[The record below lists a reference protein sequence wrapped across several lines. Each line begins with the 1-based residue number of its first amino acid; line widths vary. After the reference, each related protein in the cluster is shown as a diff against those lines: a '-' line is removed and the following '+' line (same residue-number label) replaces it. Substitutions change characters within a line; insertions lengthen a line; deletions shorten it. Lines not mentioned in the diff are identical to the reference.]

1 MKLKRNVSQ
10 LKIQPKYPQNFL
22 VTNPTFVEQTEVVVS
37 ENDENYDQY
46 DENSYPFKQGIN
58 NEASKRSLM
67 YESPDFVQ
75 KGSSGNHH
83 QKMVSSF
90 DPEYSEN
97 EIKVSKFLFS
107 ILKLI

>member
-22 VTNPTFVEQTEVVVS
+22 VSNPTFVEQTEVVVS

-46 DENSYPFKQGIN
+46 DVNSYPFKQGQN
-58 NEASKRSLM
+58 NESSKRSLM

-75 KGSSGNHH
+75 KASSGNHS

-90 DPEYSEN
+90 DQEYGEN
-97 EIKVSKFLFS
+97 EIKVCNFFFQF
-107 ILKLI
+107 